1 MRLATLLEGA
11 GCVRIF
17 SKISKLFKINIG
29 VNEAVKLDKYES
41 KLVLS
46 ASTID
51 GDVIFLATFI
61 DILDY
66 AMGTYGQVADK
77 YQWEKI
83 SRIPFLGDLAKTNA
97 AGF

>member
-1 MRLATLLEGA
+1 MRLATLLKGA
-11 GCVRIF
+11 GCVQIF
-17 SKISKLFKINIG
+17 SKISKLFKINFG

-46 ASTID
+46 ASTI
-51 GDVIFLATFI
+51 VIFLTTFI